1 MSIRSAEPQPS
12 PARNLYLKKLM
23 QMKSKRLLRGSL
35 CALLASNTSLAF
47 AQSSAVSN
55 SILVAPDENAETGF
69 LREVVVALL

>member
-1 MSIRSAEPQPS
+1 V
-12 PARNLYLKKLM
+12 
-23 QMKSKRLLRGSL
+23 KSKRLLMGSV

-55 SILVAPDENAETGF
+55 STLLAPDENAETGV